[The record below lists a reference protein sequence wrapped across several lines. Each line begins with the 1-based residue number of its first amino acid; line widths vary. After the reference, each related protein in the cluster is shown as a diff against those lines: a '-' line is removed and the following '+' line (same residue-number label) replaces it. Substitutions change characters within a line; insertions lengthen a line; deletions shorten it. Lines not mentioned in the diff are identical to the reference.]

1 MTVFWRRNN
10 ISLSMLN
17 QRRNLTLKQCW
28 LWIDTKKVSLLCY
41 HAQEF
46 IIFILTLKRSDFQ
59 RRSIIILWTLKQRQN
74 LMSQQLLIGLI
85 LKPILFLCYTT
96 RLTTSSQCRNYV
108 DRSILTDFHV
118 ILTYF
123 VDVISTGEWSTPFW
137 RTFPI

>member
-1 MTVFWRRNN
+1 
-10 ISLSMLN
+10 MLN
-17 QRRNLTLKQCW
+17 QRWNLTLKQCW
-28 LWIDTKKVSLLCY
+28 LWIGTKKVVSLLCY
-41 HAQEF
+41 HAQEV
-46 IIFILTLKRSDFQ
+46 IISILTLKRSDFQ

-85 LKPILFLCYTT
+85 LKPILFECYTT

-118 ILTYF
+118 ILTCF
-123 VDVISTGEWSTPFW
+123 VNVISTGEWSTPFW